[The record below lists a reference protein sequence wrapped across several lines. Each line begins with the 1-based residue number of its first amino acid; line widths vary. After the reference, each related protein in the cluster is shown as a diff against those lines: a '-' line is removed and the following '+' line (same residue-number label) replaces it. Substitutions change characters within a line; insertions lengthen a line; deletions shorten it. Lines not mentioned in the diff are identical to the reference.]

1 MFALV
6 LNSELAK
13 PDREFSIMN
22 QQLSMQIYCDN
33 RKRLHK
39 KREAAPTVVWDERE
53 IKIAEVTSC
62 ETALSRP
69 YN

>member
-1 MFALV
+1 
-6 LNSELAK
+6 
-13 PDREFSIMN
+13 MN
-22 QQLSMQIYCDN
+22 QQLSMQIYFDN

-39 KREAAPTVVWDERE
+39 KRESAPTVVWDERE

>member
-1 MFALV
+1 
-6 LNSELAK
+6 
-13 PDREFSIMN
+13 MN
-22 QQLSMQIYCDN
+22 QQLSMQIYFDN

-39 KREAAPTVVWDERE
+39 KRESAPTVVWDERE

-62 ETALSRP
+62 ETALYRLYLYKP